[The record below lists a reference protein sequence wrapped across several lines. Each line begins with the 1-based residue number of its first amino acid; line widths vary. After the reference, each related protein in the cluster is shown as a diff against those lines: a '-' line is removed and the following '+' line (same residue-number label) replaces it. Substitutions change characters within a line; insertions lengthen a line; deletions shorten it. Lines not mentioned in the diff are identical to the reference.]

1 MTDLPK
7 PKGPPNGPE
16 PLGAGAVSDLIG
28 RDEDAADA
36 ALNIDRAAEV
46 PISAPQP
53 RPGIAP
59 DLSHDALALELGTTR
74 FDRDFRHV
82 AAWGGAWLIWD
93 GYHWRIDTKL
103 EAVEAARSF
112 LRNKAASITAFA
124 EIRAAVLDEVS
135 AKSVR
140 KSAQDGA
147 RNLRQKPTVA
157 SVLDLARSNPGSAA
171 TASDFDRDPLLLGTP
186 GGTVDLRTGEL
197 RKARR
202 NDLITRIAG
211 FKPEHGKPSERL
223 RFLDTAF
230 DGDTE
235 VIDFLRRALG
245 YSLTGDTREH
255 KLFFAF
261 GNGANGK
268 STFLNAMLSILG
280 TYGRRAPATTLMSR
294 HVEGHPTDLAGLAGA
309 RLAVASELPRGAS
322 WNEAVIKDLTGG
334 DKITARFMRGDFF
347 DFTPVLKLWVAGN
360 TMPSFRGVDEAI
372 RRRVVVLPFTMTVP
386 SERRDPTLPGKLAA
400 EYGLILSW
408 AIEGALEWQSAG
420 LQVPASIVSA
430 SHGYLDDEDVI
441 GLYLAEQTEP
451 DTGAFTT
458 TTDLY
463 VRFCQWTD
471 GQGLPRWSMLT
482 FQKEVAAHGFQATRR
497 NFGRGFVGLR
507 LRRG

>member
-16 PLGAGAVSDLIG
+16 PFGAGAVLDVIE
-28 RDEDAADA
+28 RNEDAADA
-36 ALNIDRAAEV
+36 TLNFDRAAEV
-46 PISAPQP
+46 PESAPQP
-53 RPGIAP
+53 RPGLAP
-59 DLSHDALALELGTTR
+59 DLSHDALALELGATR

-82 AAWGGAWLIWD
+82 AAWGGAWLVWD
-93 GYHWRIDTKL
+93 GNHWRIDNKLAAL
-103 EAVEAARSF
+103 EAVRSF

-124 EIRAAVLDEVS
+124 EMRAKVVDEVS

-140 KSAQDGA
+140 KSAQVSA
-147 RNLRQKPTVA
+147 QNLRQKPTVA
-157 SVLDLARSNPGSAA
+157 SVLDLARSNPASAA

-202 NDLITRIAG
+202 NELITRMAG
-211 FKPEHGKPSERL
+211 CAPEHGKPSEFL

-230 DGDTE
+230 EGDRE
-235 VIDFLRRALG
+235 IIDFLQRAFG
-245 YSLTGDTREH
+245 YTLTGDTREH

-268 STFLNAMLSILG
+268 STFLNAMLAVLG
-280 TYGRRAPATTLMSR
+280 TYGRRAPSTTLMSR

-322 WNEAVIKDLTGG
+322 WNEAVVKDLTGG
-334 DKITARFMRGDFF
+334 DKMTARFMRGDFF

-372 RRRVVVLPFTMTVP
+372 RRRVVVLPFTVTVP
-386 SERRDPTLPGKLAA
+386 SERRDPALPGKLAA
-400 EYGLILSW
+400 EYGRILSW

-420 LQVPASIVSA
+420 LQVPASIAAA
-430 SHGYLDDEDVI
+430 SHEYLDGEDVI
-441 GLYLAEQTEP
+441 GTYLAEQTEP
-451 DTGAFTT
+451 DSSAFTT

-463 VRFCQWTD
+463 ARFCQWTD

-482 FQKEVAAHGFQATRR
+482 FQKEIAAHGFQATRR

-507 LRRG
+507 LRCG

>member
-7 PKGPPNGPE
+7 SKGSSIGPE
-16 PLGAGAVSDLIG
+16 PLGTDAVSDVIG

-36 ALNIDRAAEV
+36 TLNIDRVAEV
-46 PISAPQP
+46 PDSAPQP

-82 AAWGGAWLIWD
+82 AAWAGAWLVWD
-93 GYHWRIDTKL
+93 GNCWRADTKL
-103 EAVEAARSF
+103 EALEAVRSF
-112 LRNKAASITAFA
+112 LRKKAASITASA
-124 EIRAAVLDEVS
+124 EMRAAVLDEAR

-140 KSAQDGA
+140 KSAQIGA
-147 RNLRQKPTVA
+147 RNLRQKPTIA

-171 TASDFDRDPLLLGTP
+171 SASDFDRDPLLLGTP

-202 NDLITRIAG
+202 NDLITRMAG
-211 FKPEHGKPSERL
+211 CAPEPGKPREWL
-223 RFLDTAF
+223 RFLDSAF
-230 DGDTE
+230 EGDNE
-235 VIDFLRRALG
+235 VIDFLRRAFG

-255 KLFFAF
+255 KLFLAF

-268 STFLNAMLSILG
+268 STFLNAMLAILG

-322 WNEAVIKDLTGG
+322 WNEAIIKDLTGG
-334 DKITARFMRGDFF
+334 DMITARFMRGDFF

-372 RRRVVVLPFTMTVP
+372 RRRVLLLPFSVTVP
-386 SERRDPTLPGKLAA
+386 SERRDPALPGKLAA
-400 EYGLILSW
+400 EYGRILSW

-420 LQVPASIVSA
+420 LQVPATIAAA
-430 SHGYLDDEDVI
+430 SHEYLDGEDVI
-441 GLYLAEQTEP
+441 GTYLAEQTEP
-451 DTGAFTT
+451 DSSAFTT

-463 VRFCQWTD
+463 ARFCRWTD
-471 GQGLPRWSMLT
+471 GQGLPRWSMLA
-482 FQKEVAAHGFQATRR
+482 FQKEIAARGFQATRR
-497 NFGRGFVGLR
+497 NFGRGFAGLR
-507 LRRG
+507 LRLG